1 MRIRPYMEARD
12 YEYVEKWI
20 DSEKIHVLWCAGLIS
35 YPLNRQDFH
44 GLLERNAEEWADSA
58 YVAEED
64 GTVIGF
70 FCYSVNTD
78 NNEGFL
84 KLVVVD
90 PAKRGMGYGRKMLE
104 LALQYAFDITGAE
117 QVQINVFT
125 ENPAARRCYERL
137 GFTERSF
144 TEQVLFFH
152 GESWGRYNMVIRRQ
166 DLDRTRNAERTD

>member
-1 MRIRPYMEARD
+1 MRIRPYMESRD

-20 DSEKIHVLWCAGLIS
+20 DSEKIHVLWCAGLIP

-125 ENPAARRCYERL
+125 E
-137 GFTERSF
+137 
-144 TEQVLFFH
+144 QVLFFH